1 MQYGERATGP
11 PLDRMSP
18 RSYRDSRRRVV
29 DRNSAEWEQ
38 KCLLGKLSSD
48 EEPLSP
54 ENIAAIKGTGSL
66 YDDNSFLGSTIT
78 NTLGGRCPSP
88 VSTNLFL
95 RSMPHFNSLFNKSFE
110 NNELSSETKC
120 PENKFASGDGFP
132 YIKNCSKKT
141 KVNYLRFIAACPT
154 FYKEN
159 SCESASHLKFYAHNE
174 AKNPVMINNE
184 DRFGEDDDYM
194 NNFQLCRQ
202 AYRQWRLDG
211 KVTK

>member
-11 PLDRMSP
+11 PMDRMSP
-18 RSYRDSRRRVV
+18 RSYRNSRRRVV

-95 RSMPHFNSLFNKSFE
+95 RSMPHFNSLFNKALKITSCRLKQ
-110 NNELSSETKC
+110 NGQRISLR
-120 PENKFASGDGFP
+120 AVMGFLTLK
-132 YIKNCSKKT
+132 IA
-141 KVNYLRFIAACPT
+141 LR
-154 FYKEN
+154 KQ
-159 SCESASHLKFYAHNE
+159 K
-174 AKNPVMINNE
+174 
-184 DRFGEDDDYM
+184 
-194 NNFQLCRQ
+194 
-202 AYRQWRLDG
+202 
-211 KVTK
+211 